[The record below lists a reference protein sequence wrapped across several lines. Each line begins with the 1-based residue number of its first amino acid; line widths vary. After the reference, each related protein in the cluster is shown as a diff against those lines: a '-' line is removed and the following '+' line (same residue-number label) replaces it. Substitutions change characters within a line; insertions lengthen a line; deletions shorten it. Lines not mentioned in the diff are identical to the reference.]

1 MSFKPSIAWLMA
13 VVICLGVAPVA
24 AFQSAAK
31 KEDAAKARDERRKKA
46 LSMTDEIIKDAQA
59 LRLPENRLRLLV
71 QTASAVWAA
80 DEKRARLLIK
90 SAQESLK
97 ELQVAI
103 DNKDP
108 QYLQLD
114 SFVSQMRSEMLNTLA
129 QHDPEL
135 ALEMLR
141 ATRQSNGGQ
150 LPAGQDGLETQIEI
164 QLAHRLADKDTAK
177 ALELGERVLANGV
190 SYDVF
195 NLANTLNVHNREA
208 GQKLFNDML
217 ARLQTEN
224 YTTNRAALYVALNL
238 LQVWAQPR
246 TPAET
251 GEQESGA
258 AAQLRL
264 SDQAARDICGKIL
277 GAVLDNSA
285 SAGASGRIAM
295 GGTLDVLRQLQPL
308 MPTIEKL
315 VPRQAAPLQA
325 RMAEMQRF
333 TEMQN
338 GPWSKVQE
346 MINSGS
352 VGDLLAAAGNWPPEM
367 QNQFFQAAAWKAHN
381 EGNSELARQI
391 MEEKITDPRLRQE
404 MQTNF
409 DRQTAERMINEG
421 KLAEAR
427 ALVPRLPT
435 AADRISYLI
444 RLATAVLEKGDKND
458 AEQLLSEAM
467 AQTGN
472 RAENYPMLYA
482 QLAIANA
489 YRGLDPAKGPPIIE
503 SAIDRLNELTSAAAT
518 LNGFDVQYFRNDEF
532 VLSNGNPLSQ
542 LLQQIGA
549 QLGGLAEKDADRALA
564 LAEQVGRLEMKTW
577 LLVTML
583 PPMLS
588 EPDEASIES
597 LHVSP
602 RRTLQVIPFS
612 PRASGVI
619 IDER

>member
-13 VVICLGVAPVA
+13 VVICIGAAPVA

-71 QTASAVWAA
+71 QTASAVWVA

-97 ELQVAI
+97 ELQAAI

-114 SFVSQMRSEMLNTLA
+114 SFASQMRSEMLNTLA

-195 NLANTLNVHNREA
+195 NLANTLNVHNRQA
-208 GQKLFNDML
+208 GRKLFDDML

-224 YTTNRAALYVALNL
+224 YATNRAALYVALNL
-238 LQVWAQPR
+238 LQTWAQPR

-264 SDQAARDICGKIL
+264 SDQAARDICGMIL
-277 GAVLDNSA
+277 RAVLDNSA
-285 SAGASGRIAM
+285 SDGASGRIPM

-315 VPRQAAPLQA
+315 APRQAAPLQA

-338 GPWSKVQE
+338 GPWAKVQE
-346 MINSGS
+346 LINNGS

-367 QNQFFQAAAWKAHN
+367 RNQFFQAAAWKAHN
-381 EGNSELARQI
+381 EGNTELARQI

-409 DRQTAERMINEG
+409 DRQTTERMINEG

-444 RLATAVLEKGDKND
+444 RLATMVLEKGDKND
-458 AEQLLSEAM
+458 AEQLLGEAM

-489 YRGLDPAKGPPIIE
+489 YRALDPSKGTPIIE
-503 SAIDRLNELTSAAAT
+503 SAIDRLNELTGAAAT

-549 QLGGLAEKDADRALA
+549 QLGGIAEKDADRARA
-564 LAEQVGRLEMKTW
+564 LAEQVGRPEMKTW

-588 EPDEASIES
+588 EQDEASIES

-612 PRASGVI
+612 PRTSGVI

>member
-13 VVICLGVAPVA
+13 VVICIGVAPVA

-59 LRLPENRLRLLV
+59 LQLPENRLRLLV

-97 ELQVAI
+97 ELQAAI

-114 SFVSQMRSEMLNTLA
+114 SFVSQMRSEMLNTVA

-141 ATRQSNGGQ
+141 ATRPSNGGQ
-150 LPAGQDGLETQIEI
+150 LPAGQDGLETQLEM

-177 ALELGERVLANGV
+177 ALEMGERVLANGV

-195 NLANTLNVHNREA
+195 NLANALNLHSRQA
-208 GQKLFNDML
+208 GQKLFDDML

-224 YTTNRAALYVALNL
+224 YATNRAALYVALNL
-238 LQVWAQPR
+238 LHTWAQPR

-258 AAQLRL
+258 VPQLRL
-264 SDQAARDICGKIL
+264 SDQAARDICGMIL
-277 GAVLDNSA
+277 RAVLDNSA
-285 SAGASGRIAM
+285 SGGASGRIPM
-295 GGTLDVLRQLQPL
+295 GSTLDVLRQLQPL

-315 VPRQAAPLQA
+315 APRQAAPLQA

-338 GPWSKVQE
+338 GPWAKAQE
-346 MINSGS
+346 LINNGS
-352 VGDLLAAAGNWPPEM
+352 VNDLLAAAGNWPPEM
-367 QNQFFQAAAWKAHN
+367 QNQFFQAAVWKAQN
-381 EGNSELARQI
+381 DGKSELARQI

-404 MQTNF
+404 MQANL

-435 AADRISYLI
+435 AADRIGYLI
-444 RLATAVLEKGDKND
+444 RLATMVIGKGDKNE

-489 YRGLDPAKGPPIIE
+489 YRGLDPSKSTPIIE

-549 QLGGLAEKDADRALA
+549 QLGGIAEKDADQART
-564 LAEQVGRLEMKTW
+564 LAERVGRLEMKTW

-583 PPMLS
+583 PPLLS
-588 EPDEASIES
+588 EQDEASIET
-597 LHVSP
+597 LHLSP
-602 RRTLQVIPFS
+602 RRTFQSIPFS

-619 IDER
+619 IDK